1 MADGNATASRLGL
14 VNNTGTDYEKLF
26 LKVFSGE
33 VLTAFSENNVFSD
46 ALHTV
51 RTISSGK
58 AAQFPVTGTATAAY
72 HTPGNL
78 LTGGAIL
85 HNEKVIN
92 IDDLLIAQT
101 FVANIDELMNHYDVR
116 SIYASELGKA
126 LAKRY
131 DQNVAKTIANASR
144 ASATLTGGSGGTVL
158 TLPSGAGNTTSA
170 GVDGDELAAAIYD
183 IAQVFDENDIPKTD
197 RYVVLPPAE
206 YYKLPEAATRTIS
219 TDYNPGGNGSYG
231 SGNVQQIAGMPV
243 IMSNNVP
250 QVNRPPGVD
259 DSGDASADAAELGGS
274 NNTYA
279 GDDSKT
285 LGLVFHKSAVGT
297 VKLLDLQT
305 EMSGQDYG
313 VMYQGT
319 LMVAKY
325 ALGHGILRPEA
336 AATIKLNT
344 A

>member
-1 MADGNATASRLGL
+1 MSNATASRLGL
-14 VNNTGTDYEKLF
+14 VNNSGTAYEALF

-58 AAQFPVTGTATAAY
+58 SAQFPVTGTASAAY

-116 SIYASELGKA
+116 AIYASELGKA
-126 LAKRY
+126 LAKTY
-131 DQNVAKTIANASR
+131 DQNVAKCIANASR
-144 ASATLTGGSGGTVL
+144 ASTTLTGGSGGITA
-158 TLPSGAGNTTSA
+158 TLASGNTSSA
-170 GVDGDELAAAIYD
+170 AVSGDELAGAIYD
-183 IAQVFDENDIPKTD
+183 IAQTMDERDIPPTD
-197 RYVVLPPAE
+197 RFCVLPPAE
-206 YYKLPEAATRTIS
+206 YYKLAESATRSI
-219 TDYNPGGNGSYG
+219 DVDFNPGGNGSFA
-231 SGNVQQIAGMPV
+231 SGRVQQIAGIPV

-250 QVNRPPGVD
+250 QSNVGSNP
-259 DSGDASADAAELGGS
+259 GGS
-274 NNTYA
+274 NNTYS

-285 LGLVFHKSAVGT
+285 IGLVFHKSAVGT
-297 VKLLDLQT
+297 VKLLDMTT
-305 EMSGQDYG
+305 EISGNDYQ

-325 ALGHGILRPEA
+325 ALGNGTLRPEA
-336 AATIKLNT
+336 AATIKL
-344 A
+344 AAS

>member
-1 MADGNATASRLGL
+1 MSNATASRLGL
-14 VNNTGTDYEKLF
+14 VNNSGTGYEALF

-92 IDDLLIAQT
+92 IDDLLIAQS

-116 SIYASELGKA
+116 AIYASELGKA

-144 ASATLTGGSGGTVL
+144 ASTTLTGGSGGTVL
-158 TLPSGAGNTTSA
+158 TLANGNTASSDVT
-170 GVDGDELAAAIYD
+170 GDELAAAIYD
-183 IAQVFDENDIPKTD
+183 IAQAFDERDIPKTD
-197 RYVVLPPAE
+197 RFVCLPPAE
-206 YYKLPEAATRTIS
+206 YYKLPESATRTIS
-219 TDYNPGGNGSYG
+219 TDFNPGGNGSFA
-231 SGNVQQIAGMPV
+231 SGTVLQVAGMPV
-243 IMSNNVP
+243 IMSNNIS
-250 QVNRPPGVD
+250 QENKPPGG
-259 DSGDASADAAELGGS
+259 SDANELGGS

-285 LGLVFHKSAVGT
+285 IGLVFHKSAVGT

-305 EMSGQDYG
+305 EMSGSDYG

-336 AATIKLNT
+336 AATIKLS
-344 A
+344 AS

>member
-1 MADGNATASRLGL
+1 MSNATASRLGL
-14 VNNTGTDYEKLF
+14 VNNTGTAYEALF

-33 VLTAFSENNVFSD
+33 VLTAFAENNVFSD

-126 LAKRY
+126 LAKRF

-144 ASATLTGGSGGTVL
+144 ASTTLTGGSGGTVL
-158 TLPSGAGNTTSA
+158 TLANGNTASSDVT
-170 GVDGDELAAAIYD
+170 GDELAAAIYD
-183 IAQVFDENDIPKTD
+183 IAQAFDERDIPKTD
-197 RYVVLPPAE
+197 RFVVLPPAE
-206 YYKLPEAATRTIS
+206 YYKLPESATRTIS

-231 SGNVQQIAGMPV
+231 SGNVAQVAGIPV
-243 IMSNNVP
+243 IMSNNIS
-250 QVNRPPGVD
+250 QENKPPGG
-259 DSGDASADAAELGGS
+259 SDANELGGS

-285 LGLVFHKSAVGT
+285 IGLVFHKSAVGT

-305 EMSGQDYG
+305 EMSGQDYS

-336 AATIKLNT
+336 AATIKLS
-344 A
+344 AS

>member
-1 MADGNATASRLGL
+1 MTNATASRLGL
-14 VNNTGTDYEKLF
+14 VNNTGTAYEALF

-85 HNEKVIN
+85 HNEKIIN
-92 IDDLLIAQT
+92 IDDLLIAQS

-131 DQNVAKTIANASR
+131 DQNVAKTIANAARTSTANITNGNSGIQVTR
-144 ASATLTGGSGGTVL
+144 SETDAANVTGE
-158 TLPSGAGNTTSA
+158 
-170 GVDGDELAAAIYD
+170 ELAGAIYD
-183 IAQVFDENDIPKTD
+183 IAQAMDERDIPKTD
-197 RYVVLPPAE
+197 RFCVLPPAE
-206 YYKLPEAATRTIS
+206 YYKLAEGGTKVTS
-219 TDYNPGGNGSYG
+219 LDFNPGGNGSYA
-231 SGNVQQIAGMPV
+231 SGMTQQVAGIPV

-250 QVNRPPGVD
+250 QTNKAPG
-259 DSGDASADAAELGGS
+259 AADTNELGGS

-285 LGLVFHKSAVGT
+285 IGLVFHKSAVGT

-325 ALGHGILRPEA
+325 ALGHGVLRPEA
-336 AATIKLNT
+336 AGLIKIS
-344 A
+344 

>member
-1 MADGNATASRLGL
+1 MSNATASRLGL
-14 VNNTGTDYEKLF
+14 VNNSGTAYEALF

-58 AAQFPVTGTATAAY
+58 SAQFPVTGTASAAY
-72 HTPGNL
+72 HTPGHL

-116 SIYASELGKA
+116 AIYASELGKA
-126 LAKRY
+126 LAKTF
-131 DQNVAKTIANASR
+131 DQNVAKCIANASR
-144 ASATLTGGSGGTVL
+144 ASTTLTGGSGGTVL
-158 TLPSGAGNTTSA
+158 TLANGNTASSDVT
-170 GVDGDELAAAIYD
+170 GDELAAAIYD
-183 IAQVFDENDIPKTD
+183 IAQAFDERDIPKTD
-197 RYVVLPPAE
+197 RFVVLPPAE
-206 YYKLPEAATRTIS
+206 YYKLPESATRTIS
-219 TDYNPGGNGSYG
+219 TDYNPGGNGSFA

-250 QVNRPPGVD
+250 QSNVGSNP
-259 DSGDASADAAELGGS
+259 SGS
-274 NNTYA
+274 NNTYS

-285 LGLVFHKSAVGT
+285 IGLVFHKSAVGT
-297 VKLLDLQT
+297 VKLLDMTT
-305 EMSGQDYG
+305 EISGNDYQ

-336 AATIKLNT
+336 AATIKLS
-344 A
+344 AS

>member
-1 MADGNATASRLGL
+1 M
-14 VNNTGTDYEKLF
+14 
-26 LKVFSGE
+26 FSGE
-33 VLTAFSENNVFSD
+33 VLTSFAENNVFSE
-46 ALHTV
+46 ALQTV

-58 AAQFPVTGTATAAY
+58 AAQFPVTGTASAAY

-92 IDDLLIAQT
+92 IDDLLIAQS

-116 SIYASELGKA
+116 AIYASELGKA

-144 ASATLTGGSGGTVL
+144 ASTTLTGGSGGTVL
-158 TLPSGAGNTTSA
+158 TLANGNTASA
-170 GVDGDELAAAIYD
+170 NVTGDELAAAIYD
-183 IAQVFDENDIPKTD
+183 IAQAFDERDIPKTD
-197 RYVVLPPAE
+197 RFVVLPPAE
-206 YYKLPEAATRTIS
+206 YYKLAEGATRTIN
-219 TDYNPGGNGSYG
+219 TDFNPGGNGSFA
-231 SGNVQQIAGMPV
+231 SGNVQQVAGMPV
-243 IMSNNVP
+243 IMSNNIS
-250 QVNRPPGVD
+250 QENKPPGG
-259 DSGDASADAAELGGS
+259 SDANELGGS

-285 LGLVFHKSAVGT
+285 IGLVFHKSAVGT

-305 EMSGQDYG
+305 EMSGNDYS

-336 AATIKLNT
+336 AATIKLS
-344 A
+344 AS